1 MSKPITRKEEY
12 LAAAAGDKVD
22 YPAYPMTREEAYL
35 QRIAQGGGIEANTGE
50 TPTGTLESL
59 KIGDEVYAVPSGG
72 GGGGTSDYS
81 ALNNKPQINGVT
93 LIGNKTTQDLNISY
107 DDLQNKPTIPSA
119 QIQSDW
125 EQTDTSKADF
135 IKNKPSIPDDL
146 ADLNDDSSHRT
157 VTDTEKSTWNGKSDF
172 SGDYNDL
179 QNKPT
184 IPDPQVQAD
193 WNQTDNTKPDFIKNK
208 PSVPS
213 GQVQS
218 DWAQTTSSEPD
229 YIKNKPSLGSAA
241 SKNVPSTGDA
251 GSGEVVMGN
260 DSRLSDSRP
269 ASDVSSWAKQATKP
283 SYTANEVGA
292 IPSTDKGA
300 NGGVATLGNDGI
312 VPSSQLPSMF
322 DGDYNSLTN
331 KPTLGTAAAK
341 DVPSAGNA
349 SLTEVVM
356 GSDSRLSDD
365 RNAKDVYT
373 WAKSATKPTYTA
385 TEVGAIPST
394 DKGANGGVA
403 ELDSNGKVP
412 SSQLPSYVDDVLSYA
427 SQSAFP
433 ATGETGKIYIAEDTN
448 KTYRWS
454 GSAYAEISA
463 SLALGETSSTAY
475 RGDRGKTAYDHSQ
488 TTGNPHGTTKSDVG
502 LGNVPNVTTNFQTP
516 TFTEASTRNNIASGE
531 KLSVILG
538 KIQKFFNDLKT
549 VAFSGSYND
558 LTDKPSLATVATS
571 GSYNDLTDKLTFDN
585 VPTDGSNNPV
595 KSDGVY
601 DSEKDIYAV
610 MGKMGAKNLLPYPY
624 KETTKTLN
632 GITFTDNGDGTI
644 TTNGTATSDAIFVL
658 YQSGVSLLKVGRYIL
673 SGCPEG
679 GGTNI
684 YKIQAAK
691 NDWTFVGADFGAG
704 AVFEITNESTQQI
717 QYIRILVSSGQTV
730 SNLTFKP
737 MFRLASDTDD
747 TYQPY
752 AKTNK
757 ELTDEIATKTKN
769 FQGTIAEWNQ
779 LTTAEKKA
787 YDHASITGTGGGEYN
802 VDKSTG
808 DLVQTSGMPSEYPA
822 TQVMLSDGVTSVE
835 DALEALNQEIIIS
848 ITANGVKTYGQYF
861 TELYNAIHNYNG
873 IRKQSLT
880 LQIGVRIFKLSY
892 FDSGEYQFS
901 MFAVGTYVY
910 SRGVVLNASACGY
923 KLAQNTTITN
933 LINDVPASGEIIT
946 VYQ

>member
-22 YPAYPMTREEAYL
+22 YPAYPMTREESYL
-35 QRIAQGGGIEANTGE
+35 HRIAQGGGIEANTGE

-72 GGGGTSDYS
+72 GGGTSDYS
-81 ALNNKPQINGVT
+81 ALNNKPQINGVE
-93 LIGNKTTQDLNISY
+93 LSGNKTTGDLNISY
-107 DDLQNKPTIPSA
+107 DDLKNKPVIPDA
-119 QIQSDW
+119 QVQSDW
-125 EQTDTSKADF
+125 NQTDNTKLDF

-146 ADLNDDSSHRT
+146 ADLNDDASHRT
-157 VTDTEKSTWNGKSDF
+157 VTDTEKSTWNGKSNF

-193 WNQTDNTKPDFIKNK
+193 WNQTDNTKADFIKNK

-218 DWAQTTSSEPD
+218 DWGQSNSSEVD

-251 GSGEVVMGN
+251 GSSEVVMGN

-283 SYTANEVGA
+283 TYTASEVGA

-365 RNAKDVYT
+365 RNAKDVYS
-373 WAKSATKPTYTA
+373 WAKAATKPTYTA

-412 SSQLPSYVDDVLSYA
+412 SSQLPSYVDDVLSYS

-475 RGDRGKTAYDHSQ
+475 RGDRGKAAYDHSQ
-488 TTGNPHGTTKSDVG
+488 TTGNPHGTTKGDVG
-502 LGNVPNVTTNFQTP
+502 LSNVPNVSTNDQTP
-516 TFTEASTRNNIASGE
+516 TFTQATARNNIASGE
-531 KLSVILG
+531 KLSVIFG

-558 LTDKPSLATVATS
+558 LSNKPTIPTTANDISYDNTDSGLTATDVQGAVDEVANKLEDSGWINPVNNIYYRKKNGFVSVRASGSVSSSGWETKFTLPEGCRPHFEIDIPIYSGDKSVALGIITTS
-571 GSYNDLTDKLTFDN
+571 G
-585 VPTDGSNNPV
+585 
-595 KSDGVY
+595 
-601 DSEKDIYAV
+601 DIQMLGNA
-610 MGKMGAKNLLPYPY
+610 GASLGLC
-624 KETTKTLN
+624 
-632 GITFTDNGDGTI
+632 ITF
-644 TTNGTATSDAIFVL
+644 
-658 YQSGVSLLKVGRYIL
+658 
-673 SGCPEG
+673 P
-679 GGTNI
+679 
-684 YKIQAAK
+684 
-691 NDWTFVGADFGAG
+691 
-704 AVFEITNESTQQI
+704 
-717 QYIRILVSSGQTV
+717 
-730 SNLTFKP
+730 
-737 MFRLASDTDD
+737 
-747 TYQPY
+747 
-752 AKTNK
+752 
-757 ELTDEIATKTKN
+757 
-769 FQGTIAEWNQ
+769 
-779 LTTAEKKA
+779 
-787 YDHASITGTGGGEYN
+787 
-802 VDKSTG
+802 VD
-808 DLVQTSGMPSEYPA
+808 
-822 TQVMLSDGVTSVE
+822 
-835 DALEALNQEIIIS
+835 
-848 ITANGVKTYGQYF
+848 
-861 TELYNAIHNYNG
+861 
-873 IRKQSLT
+873 
-880 LQIGVRIFKLSY
+880 
-892 FDSGEYQFS
+892 
-901 MFAVGTYVY
+901 
-910 SRGVVLNASACGY
+910 
-923 KLAQNTTITN
+923 
-933 LINDVPASGEIIT
+933 
-946 VYQ
+946 

>member
-22 YPAYPMTREEAYL
+22 YPAYPITREEAYL
-35 QRIAQGGGIEANTGE
+35 QRIAEGGSVEANPE
-50 TPTGTLESL
+50 EEPTGTLEKL
-59 KIGDEVYAVPSGG
+59 KVGDEVYAVPSGG

-93 LIGNKTTQDLNISY
+93 LTGNKTTEDLNLDY
-107 DDLQNKPTIPSA
+107 NDLKNRPTIPSA

-146 ADLNDDSSHRT
+146 ADLNDDASHRT

-193 WNQTDNTKPDFIKNK
+193 WNQTDNTKADFIKNK

-312 VPSSQLPSMF
+312 VPSSQLPAMF

-365 RNAKDVYT
+365 RNAKDVYP
-373 WAKSATKPTYTA
+373 WAKAATKPTYTA

-403 ELDSNGKVP
+403 ELDANGKVP
-412 SSQLPSYVDDVLSYA
+412 SSQLPSYVDDVIEGYYDTTTDRFYTESTFENVIPPESGKSWIDVA
-427 SQSAFP
+427 S
-433 ATGETGKIYIAEDTN
+433 N
-448 KTYRWS
+448 KSYRWT
-454 GSAYAEISA
+454 GSVYSRVDEGIQ
-463 SLALGETSSTAY
+463 LGETSGSAY

-488 TTGNPHGTTKSDVG
+488 TPGNPHGTTKGDVG
-502 LGNVPNVTTNFQTP
+502 LSNVPNVSTNNQTP
-516 TFTEASTRNNIASGE
+516 TFTEASTRNNIASGD
-531 KLSVILG
+531 KLSVIMG
-538 KIQKFFNDLKT
+538 KIAKFFNDLKT
-549 VAFSGSYND
+549 VAFSGSFSD
-558 LTDKPSLATVATS
+558 LTNKPQINSVELS
-571 GSYNDLTDKLTFDN
+571 GN
-585 VPTDGSNNPV
+585 
-595 KSDGVY
+595 
-601 DSEKDIYAV
+601 
-610 MGKMGAKNLLPYPY
+610 
-624 KETTKTLN
+624 KT
-632 GITFTDNGDGTI
+632 
-644 TTNGTATSDAIFVL
+644 TSDLGI
-658 YQSGVSLLKVGRYIL
+658 
-673 SGCPEG
+673 
-679 GGTNI
+679 N
-684 YKIQAAK
+684 
-691 NDWTFVGADFGAG
+691 AD
-704 AVFEITNESTQQI
+704 N
-717 QYIRILVSSGQTV
+717 
-730 SNLTFKP
+730 
-737 MFRLASDTDD
+737 
-747 TYQPY
+747 
-752 AKTNK
+752 
-757 ELTDEIATKTKN
+757 
-769 FQGTIAEWNQ
+769 
-779 LTTAEKKA
+779 
-787 YDHASITGTGGGEYN
+787 
-802 VDKSTG
+802 
-808 DLVQTSGMPSEYPA
+808 
-822 TQVMLSDGVTSVE
+822 VMLSDGVTSVE
-835 DALEALNQEIIIS
+835 DAIDDIHKNHHGTTVNITSYTSTFYTAPSDGYLMLYASPTSSSSAAIVAQIIGSGSGNPIYQ
-848 ITANGVKTYGQYF
+848 TANSVANNSESYQSTY
-861 TELYNAIHNYNG
+861 
-873 IRKQSLT
+873 IRKGMKIKIYLN
-880 LQIGVRIFKLSY
+880 INP
-892 FDSGEYQFS
+892 DSSNQAKF
-901 MFAVGTYVY
+901 
-910 SRGVVLNASACGY
+910 
-923 KLAQNTTITN
+923 
-933 LINDVPASGEIIT
+933 VPL
-946 VYQ
+946 V

>member
-72 GGGGTSDYS
+72 GGGTSDYLP
-81 ALNNKPQINGVT
+81 LNNKPQINGVT
-93 LIGNKTTQDLNISY
+93 LIGNKTTEDLNLDY
-107 DDLQNKPTIPSA
+107 NDLKNRPTIPSA

-125 EQTDTSKADF
+125 EQTDSSKLDF

-146 ADLNDDSSHRT
+146 ADLNDDASHRT
-157 VTDTEKSTWNGKSDF
+157 VTDTEKSTWNGKSNF

-193 WNQTDNTKPDFIKNK
+193 WEQTDVDAPDYIKNK

-218 DWAQTTSSEPD
+218 DWAQTTSTEPD

-241 SKNVPSTGDA
+241 SKNIPSTGDA

-283 SYTANEVGA
+283 TYTASEVGA
-292 IPSTDKGA
+292 IPSTDKGV

-312 VPSSQLPSMF
+312 VPSSQLPAMF

-365 RNAKDVYT
+365 RNAKDVYP
-373 WAKSATKPTYTA
+373 WAKAATKPTYTA

-412 SSQLPSYVDDVLSYA
+412 SSQLPSYVDDVLEGTAQNVTETGAGTYS
-427 SQSAFP
+427 
-433 ATGETGKIYIAEDTN
+433 ATGFILSGESSPCVPESG
-448 KTYRWS
+448 KTYVDTTSNIQYRWTGTGTNFVS
-454 GSAYAEISA
+454 MGSN
-463 SLALGETSSTAY
+463 LALGETSSTAY
-475 RGDRGKTAYDHSQ
+475 RGDRGKVAYDHSQ

-502 LGNVPNVTTNFQTP
+502 LSNVPNVSTNDQEP
-516 TFTEASTRNNIASGE
+516 TFTEATTRNNIASGE

-538 KIQKFFNDLKT
+538 KVQKFFNDLKT
-549 VAFSGSYND
+549 VAFTGSFTD
-558 LTDKPSLATVATS
+558 LTDKPE
-571 GSYNDLTDKLTFDN
+571 N
-585 VPTDGSNNPV
+585 VNT
-595 KSDGVY
+595 
-601 DSEKDIYAV
+601 
-610 MGKMGAKNLLPYPY
+610 
-624 KETTKTLN
+624 
-632 GITFTDNGDGTI
+632 
-644 TTNGTATSDAIFVL
+644 
-658 YQSGVSLLKVGRYIL
+658 
-673 SGCPEG
+673 
-679 GGTNI
+679 
-684 YKIQAAK
+684 
-691 NDWTFVGADFGAG
+691 
-704 AVFEITNESTQQI
+704 
-717 QYIRILVSSGQTV
+717 
-730 SNLTFKP
+730 
-737 MFRLASDTDD
+737 
-747 TYQPY
+747 
-752 AKTNK
+752 
-757 ELTDEIATKTKN
+757 
-769 FQGTIAEWNQ
+769 FQGTIAEWNA
-779 LTTAEKKA
+779 LSTAEKKA
-787 YDHASITGTGGGEYN
+787 YDHASIPDSLDGN
-802 VDKSTG
+802 VTFPASKVMMNSGDSVQDVLGSLIEVNESISALVCSTAWG
-808 DLVQTSGMPSEYPA
+808 QGFITA
-822 TQVMLSDGVTSVE
+822 TQIVDISS
-835 DALEALNQEIIIS
+835 LN
-848 ITANGVKTYGQYF
+848 
-861 TELYNAIHNYNG
+861 L
-873 IRKQSLT
+873 
-880 LQIGVRIFKLSY
+880 
-892 FDSGEYQFS
+892 
-901 MFAVGTYVY
+901 
-910 SRGVVLNASACGY
+910 
-923 KLAQNTTITN
+923 QNTPSILGIAYTATN
-933 LINDVPASGEIIT
+933 LADAFPYVENVTNTKINVGLMRLTASSNLTGRLNMIIRNNG
-946 VYQ
+946 